1 VELEEEDFSWRA
13 RYISWELQG
22 IEWSLKKKI
31 SHGEQG
37 TFHGSCSELS
47 GA

>member
-1 VELEEEDFSWRA
+1 MELQEEDFSWRA

-31 SHGEQG
+31 SRGVDSKVH
-37 TFHGSCSELS
+37 FM
-47 GA
+47 GAAGR